1 MTRSTFDGDPLDALR
16 RVDPLDHLDAPRDT
30 TGTHARALFQ
40 EVIEMDTMERPA
52 PQENKQPMWRRWA
65 LAASA
70 VAVTAAAVASFAL
83 LGDDAEEAIVGGEP
97 IGGAMAMCLA
107 YDEATLLA
115 QSVAFDGTVVATTDT
130 TATFEV
136 HRWFKG
142 GEGDRITLSAE
153 GLVAEESV
161 ALLGTTLQ
169 VGQRYLA
176 SGQDGFVWA
185 CGYTVTYDTELANHW
200 AEIFSA

>member
-1 MTRSTFDGDPLDALR
+1 MTRNFDGDPADALR

-52 PQENKQPMWRRWA
+52 PQSQKQPVWRRWA

-70 VAVTAAAVASFAL
+70 VAVMAAAVASFSL
-83 LGDDAEEAIVGGEP
+83 LGNDEEPVIAGGEP

-115 QSVAFDGTVVATTDT
+115 LPMAFDGTVIETTRT

-136 HRWFKG
+136 HQWYKG

-153 GLVAEESV
+153 GLVSEESV

-176 SGQDGFVWA
+176 SGDDGFVWA
-185 CGYTVTYDTELANHW
+185 CGYTVTYDTALANHW
-200 AEIFSA
+200 ADIFGA

>member
-1 MTRSTFDGDPLDALR
+1 MRRRIFDGDPADALR
-16 RVDPLDHLDAPRDT
+16 RIDPLDRLKAPMDT
-30 TGTHARALFQ
+30 TGAHARALFQ

-52 PQENKQPMWRRWA
+52 PQEQKQPRWRRWA

-70 VAVTAAAVASFAL
+70 VAVIVAAVASFSL
-83 LGDDAEEAIVGGEP
+83 LGDDAPEAIVGGEP

-107 YDEATLLA
+107 YDEATLRGLPM
-115 QSVAFDGTVVATTDT
+115 AFDGTVVETTRT

-136 HRWFKG
+136 HRWFRG
-142 GEGDRITLSAE
+142 GEGDTITLSAE
-153 GLVAEESV
+153 GLVSEESV

-176 SGQDGFVWA
+176 SGDDGFVWA
-185 CGYTVTYDTELANHW
+185 CGYTVTYDTEIADRW
-200 AEIFSA
+200 AELFSA

>member
-1 MTRSTFDGDPLDALR
+1 MTRKFDGDPADALR
-16 RVDPLDHLDAPRDT
+16 RVDPLDRLDAPHDT
-30 TGTHARALFQ
+30 TGAHARALFQ

-52 PQENKQPMWRRWA
+52 PEEQRQPIWRRWA
-65 LAASA
+65 LVATA
-70 VAVTAAAVASFAL
+70 VAVIAATVASFSL
-83 LGDDAEEAIVGGEP
+83 LGNDTEEEAIVGGEP
-97 IGGAMAMCLA
+97 VGGAMAMCIQ
-107 YDEATLLA
+107 YDEATLLGL
-115 QSVAFDGTVVATTDT
+115 SVAFDGTVVETTRT

-161 ALLGTTLQ
+161 ALLGITLQ

-176 SGQDGFVWA
+176 AGADGFVWG
-185 CGYTVTYDTELANHW
+185 CGYTVTYDTEIANHW
-200 AEIFSA
+200 EEIFSA